1 MTAVLCYPTDGSERV
16 VAVSQQRRSRIY
28 EYERRQLLLLTRPA
42 SCSDESEE
50 EKECAN
56 NLKRL
61 ASSLSRSTPMQ
72 YRFWQVQLFYI
83 IY

>member
-1 MTAVLCYPTDGSERV
+1 MTVLRHPTDGGERV

-28 EYERRQLLLLTRPA
+28 EYERRQLLLLTPA
-42 SCSDESEE
+42 SCSHKSEE

-61 ASSLSRSTPMQ
+61 ARSLSRSTPMQ